1 MKIILIIF
9 VCLSMVGP
17 VFASTDIDTLGD
29 FLQEVRWELNYKYR
43 SNDAL
48 PDSAL
53 IGFSKRALLWTSTD
67 IGGYE
72 GTVLIVTDTLQRFY
86 AMPDSVTEIMFA
98 TVVNEDATYSI
109 KSFVPA
115 YFEDIYIIKVLEGEG
130 DDQTPKG
137 FNYWSDTIQLLP
149 TPIDIDS
156 IYFKCYFEHPLVDS
170 KDDSIQLRPAF
181 IEAAIAYTCYL
192 AYRRLQDFDKAA
204 FYLGAYDALRVKL
217 IEKYKKPFEY
227 LPPGG

>member
-1 MKIILIIF
+1 MKKLLVLIILLA
-9 VCLSMVGP
+9 VVGP

-29 FLQEVRWELNYKYR
+29 FMQEVRWELYYR

-53 IGFSKRALLWTSTD
+53 IGLSKRALLWTSTD

-98 TVVNEDATYSI
+98 TVVNENSTYSI
-109 KSFVPA
+109 KAFVPA
-115 YFEDIYIIKVLEGEG
+115 YFEDIYDIKSLEGED
-130 DDQTPKG
+130 DDQTSKA
-137 FNYWSDTIQLLP
+137 FNYWADTIQLLP

-170 KDDSIQLRPAF
+170 KDDSIQLRPGF
-181 IEAAIAYTCYL
+181 IEAAITYTCYL
-192 AYRRLQDFDKAA
+192 VYKRWGQFDKAA
-204 FYLGAYDALRVKL
+204 IYLGDYNALRAKL

>member
-1 MKIILIIF
+1 MKKLIVILL
-9 VCLSMVGP
+9 VCVLVSP
-17 VFASTDIDTLGD
+17 ISASTDIDTLAD
-29 FLQEVRWELNYKYR
+29 FMQEVRWELDYKYR

-109 KSFVPA
+109 KAFVPA
-115 YFEDIYIIKVLEGEG
+115 YFEDIYDIKVLEGED

-137 FNYWSDTIQLLP
+137 FNYWADTIQLLP
-149 TPIDIDS
+149 TPNDVDT
-156 IYFKCYFEHPLVDS
+156 IYFKCYFEHPYVD
-170 KDDSIQLRPAF
+170 DVGDAIQLRPGF

-192 AYRRLQDFDKAA
+192 AYRRLQEFDRAA
-204 FYLGAYDALRVKL
+204 FYLAAYEGLRARL